1 MMQYDYHLN
10 GMQAGVM
17 VCEHIRLCHL
27 HFKEEVVSE
36 VSILNCAD
44 CTELSHAAGNGSANT
59 VSHLVSDN
67 MPSHSQFSKQTMAR
81 TY

>member
-10 GMQAGVM
+10 CMRAGVM
-17 VCEHIRLCHL
+17 VCEPIQLCHL
-27 HFKEEVVSE
+27 HFKEEVLSE

-44 CTELSHAAGNGSANT
+44 CTVLSHATGNGSAKM

-67 MPSHSQFSKQTMAR
+67 MPSHRQFSKETVA
-81 TY
+81 